1 MHNITI
7 VGSIHTEKGK
17 CNSEELY
24 KIIDQINPEIIFEE
38 LSIIISDLFYKEKC
52 NYDEYYKIL
61 KYNLANNIV
70 DLIGI
75 LPSSEIP
82 LEVNCIRKYLQNH
95 NILNIPVDIVTDP
108 ETSESFGMMLYEF
121 YKHDDIYKKLV
132 DECELSIEYLGFE
145 FLNSKD
151 YLNKVE
157 KIKLRE
163 KQLIDSN
170 VYFKDELLNI
180 YDLFSKEIIDDRE
193 NEMLLN
199 IYNFSKENVY
209 NQAVFLIG
217 ARHTKSI
224 MERILKYEM
233 TSDLQLNWTKY
244 GN

>member
-7 VGSIHTEKGK
+7 VASIHTEKGK

-38 LSIIISDLFYKEKC
+38 LPIIISDLLYKGKC
-52 NYDEYYKIL
+52 DFDEYYKIL
-61 KYNLANNIV
+61 NYNLANNIV
-70 DLIGI
+70 DLIGV

-108 ETSESFGMMLYEF
+108 ETSERIGMMFHEF
-121 YKHDDIYKKLV
+121 YKHDDVYKKLV
-132 DECELSIEYLGFE
+132 DECELLIEQLGFE

-151 YLNKVE
+151 YLKIAE
-157 KIKLRE
+157 KIMLRE

-170 VYFKDELLNI
+170 NYLKDELINI

-193 NEMLLN
+193 NAMLRN
-199 IYNFSKENVY
+199 IYNFSKENAY

-217 ARHTKSI
+217 AGHTKSI
-224 MERILKYEM
+224 MERILKYEI
-233 TSDLQLNWTKY
+233 TSDVHLNWAKY
-244 GN
+244 GS